1 MTDAVDRIPPGAAS
15 SINHSAPPRTRRRQ
29 GNTNIGYVL
38 FLFGTVW
45 VMAIAGMMAAAPK

>member
-38 FLFGTVW
+38 FLFGTIW